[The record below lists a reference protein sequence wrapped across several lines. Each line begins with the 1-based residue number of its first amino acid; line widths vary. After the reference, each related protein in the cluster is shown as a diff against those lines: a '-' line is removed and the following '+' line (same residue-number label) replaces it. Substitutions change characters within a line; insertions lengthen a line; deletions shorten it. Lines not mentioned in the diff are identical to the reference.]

1 MRPHRNPQFAWAEGL
16 GNPDADERGRRGGP
30 RGHGGHGQGHGPRGP
45 LWLAMSGR
53 RGPGGRRFPPDRPG
67 GLGPGFGPGFG
78 GPPFG
83 GRGGRG
89 PRARRGDIRV
99 AVLRLL
105 AEQPMHGYQIIQE
118 LGSRT
123 GGVWNPSP
131 GSVYPTLSALEDQGL
146 VRADEVEGRRV
157 FQLTDAGREQL
168 AADAG
173 RPAPWDEVAAGAGEM
188 TDLHDVTIGVVEAA
202 RQVGVVGSTGQTAR
216 AVTLLREVC
225 RKLYQIFAED
235 PEPPAGGEG

>member
-1 MRPHRNPQFAWAEGL
+1 MHPHQHPQFAWAEGR
-16 GNPDADERGRRGGP
+16 GTADDERGRRSGP
-30 RGHGGHGQGHGPRGP
+30 RGHRGHDGHEGHGPRGP

-53 RGPGGRRFPPDRPG
+53 RGPGGRRFGPG
-67 GLGPGFGPGFG
+67 GPGGFGPGFGPGFG
-78 GPPFG
+78 GPPF
-83 GRGGRG
+83 GGRG

-105 AEQPMHGYQIIQE
+105 SEQPMHGYQIIQE
-118 LGSRT
+118 LGART

-146 VRADEVEGRRV
+146 VRAEEVDGKRV
-157 FQLTDAGREQL
+157 FHLTDAGREQL

-173 RPAPWDEVAAGAGEM
+173 RPAPWDDVAAGAGEI

-202 RQVGVVGSTGQTAR
+202 RQVSVVGSPGQTAR
-216 AVTLLREVC
+216 ALTLLREVR
-225 RKLYQIFAED
+225 RKLYQILAED
-235 PEPPAGGEG
+235 PEAPAAGEG